1 MLIAKDA
8 SVTIDANKGLTVKG
22 NMTNNGLLHIKS
34 IKDPNGSIHKTQDG
48 SLIVDGNESGTGT
61 YKIDRYVSGNFWH
74 MVSSPVQSAKVSV
87 FNNMWIRDY
96 DESKNVWG
104 SFIVSP
110 AQALVVGK
118 GYSVWTYEEAET
130 RTFQGKINNEN
141 ISLPVTHHKDSGLPP
156 SMWGYN
162 LVGNPYPSAI
172 KWSPNDNTMWERV
185 NVTNNIQMFSGEA
198 GNYIVYNP
206 NYGMSSENSEIALGQ
221 SFFIQTSNSNPSLII
236 KKGARL
242 HSTVTFRDEPV
253 IDDNIVIKVS
263 GNNYS
268 DECYV
273 LYRAD
278 AADGYD
284 YDYDAVKFDGVA
296 EAPQLHTVKIIDGFS
311 QRLTAQAV
319 NSLDKLQGMIVYLQV
334 GADSEYTLEFA
345 ETMVQSFKP
354 VVRDR
359 FADLIILPNT
369 EYSFTA
375 LSDDNLDRFEILDQA
390 TVSTPEFSAEDL
402 VVWSHNNI
410 LYVDNLQTSALKQV
424 VVYDILG
431 SEVFTS
437 VSAKTNLSG
446 LSRGVY
452 LVRVITDKQTVVK
465 KVSVQ

>member
-1 MLIAKDA
+1 
-8 SVTIDANKGLTVKG
+8 
-22 NMTNNGLLHIKS
+22 
-34 IKDPNGSIHKTQDG
+34 
-48 SLIVDGNESGTGT
+48 
-61 YKIDRYVSGNFWH
+61 
-74 MVSSPVQSAKVSV
+74 MV
-87 FNNMWIRDY
+87 F
-96 DESKNVWG
+96 
-104 SFIVSP
+104 
-110 AQALVVGK
+110 
-118 GYSVWTYEEAET
+118 
-130 RTFQGKINNEN
+130 
-141 ISLPVTHHKDSGLPP
+141 
-156 SMWGYN
+156 
-162 LVGNPYPSAI
+162 
-172 KWSPNDNTMWERV
+172 
-185 NVTNNIQMFSGEA
+185 
-198 GNYIVYNP
+198 
-206 NYGMSSENSEIALGQ
+206 
-221 SFFIQTSNSNPSLII
+221 
-236 KKGARL
+236 
-242 HSTVTFRDEPV
+242 
-253 IDDNIVIKVS
+253 
-263 GNNYS
+263 
-268 DECYV
+268 
-273 LYRAD
+273 
-278 AADGYD
+278 
-284 YDYDAVKFDGVA
+284 A

-334 GADSEYTLEFA
+334 GADSEYILEFA

-390 TVSTPEFSAEDL
+390 TVSTPEFSAEDI

-410 LYVDNLQTSALKQV
+410 LYVDNLQTSELKQV